1 MAKAKK
7 QKSTIEI
14 TRARVLAQR
23 RKKLN
28 VTSFSPLEKSIRGR
42 IAEFLHW
49 AMKKYPYQI
58 LTYEE
63 VTQAIFGL
71 GRAPQAGS
79 KHVKSVRGQ
88 MSSSGKLLMEKY
100 KTSLVTLRGVGVRAA
115 VDDADI
121 LRESVTKDAER
132 HRQTA
137 AKLMKT
143 AGLVSPEALQQQLKE
158 LKGDPKLKEE
168 LMELGKWFNESLS
181 KYVKSLEKPLAAT
194 ALLPPP
200 PPA

>member
-1 MAKAKK
+1 M
-7 QKSTIEI
+7 
-14 TRARVLAQR
+14 AQR
-23 RKKLN
+23 RRKLN

-42 IAEFLHW
+42 VAEFLHW

-71 GRAPQAGS
+71 GRAPQVGS
-79 KHVKSVRGQ
+79 KHVKSVRGGI
-88 MSSSGKLLMEKY
+88 SSAAKLLMEKY

-115 VDDADI
+115 VDDTDI

-143 AGLVSPEALQQQLKE
+143 AGLVSPEALQRQLKE
-158 LKGDPKLKEE
+158 LKGDPKMKEE
-168 LMELGKWFNESLS
+168 VLELSKWFNESLS
-181 KYVKSLEKPLAAT
+181 KYVKSLEKPQATT

-200 PPA
+200 PPT